1 MSIAH
6 AYDYNSIGA
15 AKAAPCRPL
24 EQRILE
30 SEEREAATGRSQNVV
45 HILPQSMD
53 SVPRFLTGPL
63 ERVDPIAGG
72 TQLVV
77 VTEDPESAVAMAEA
91 VLAITGPG
99 GIELFPV
106 TSPRRAARLM
116 QGRPVLAIAGAP
128 TDLAELIRGSHLKL
142 QDVRTL
148 VVAWADNLL
157 EGDPE
162 ANAALEL
169 VMTELPKDAAR
180 VVVTAHADARV
191 DGFVERYLRRA
202 RRIDE
207 SETPEGAEPVSIQYM
222 TASATSRLLALRR
235 LLDDLDPPSAA
246 IVVGSGEDRSRS
258 LEALLR
264 TLGLSAGEG
273 DVKVTTGD
281 VAPHTHA
288 VIFYGLPASRQQ
300 LAGAAAANPVATI
313 AIVLPREVPQLR
325 RIAGGE
331 VKPLTLPGA
340 GKTARDRER
349 ALRREL
355 SAVLES
361 GVPAREILAL
371 EPLLDAHDGIE
382 IAAAAL
388 RLLERERAI
397 RKSIE
402 AAPRCGAAAPPRF
415 DRRRRGPAFDEPG
428 PPRVTATAVRPARI
442 GRPGREIAR
451 RGAIGHSAI
460 RAARSGRP
468 VRPAAT
474 IASPIARSG
483 GRPPRDRS

>member
-1 MSIAH
+1 
-6 AYDYNSIGA
+6 
-15 AKAAPCRPL
+15 
-24 EQRILE
+24 LE
-30 SEEREAATGRSQNVV
+30 SEEREAATGRSLNVV

-53 SVPRFLTGPL
+53 SVPRFLLGPL
-63 ERVDPIAGG
+63 ERVDPTAGG
-72 TQLVV
+72 AQLVV
-77 VTEDPESAVAMAEA
+77 VTEDPESAVAVAEA
-91 VLAITGPG
+91 VLKMTGSG

-128 TDLAELIRGSHLKL
+128 ADLAELIRGSHLKL

-157 EGDPE
+157 DGDPE

-207 SETPEGAEPVSIQYM
+207 SEAREGAEPVSIQYV
-222 TASATSRLLALRR
+222 TATATSRLLALRR
-235 LLDDLDPPSAA
+235 LLDDIDPPSAS
-246 IVVGSGEDRSRS
+246 IVVGNGEDQASAS
-258 LEALLR
+258 KLLR
-264 TLGLSAGEG
+264 TLGYSDEG
-273 DVKVTTGD
+273 AVSVTLGD
-281 VAPHTHA
+281 IAPHTHA
-288 VIFYGLPASRQQ
+288 VIFYGLPANRQR
-300 LAGAAAANPVATI
+300 LAAAAAANPVATI
-313 AIVLPREVPQLR
+313 AIVPPRDVPQLR

-331 VKPLTLPGA
+331 VKPLTLSGA
-340 GKTARDRER
+340 ARTARDRER
-349 ALRREL
+349 SLRREL
-355 SAVLES
+355 TGVLES

-382 IAAAAL
+382 IAAAVL

-397 RKSIE
+397 RRSVE
-402 AAPRCGAAAPPRF
+402 SAVAAAPPRPAPPRF
-415 DRRRRGPAFDEPG
+415 ADSRPPRDRDSRPPRDRDSGPPRDRDSRPPRGRDTRPTRGREERGPA
-428 PPRVTATAVRPARI
+428 RP
-442 GRPGREIAR
+442 
-451 RGAIGHSAI
+451 
-460 RAARSGRP
+460 RSGP
-468 VRPAAT
+468 
-474 IASPIARSG
+474 G

>member
-1 MSIAH
+1 M
-6 AYDYNSIGA
+6 
-15 AKAAPCRPL
+15 
-24 EQRILE
+24 E
-30 SEEREAATGRSQNVV
+30 SEEREAATGRSLNVV

-53 SVPRFLTGPL
+53 SVPRFLLGPL

-169 VMTELPKDAAR
+169 VMTDLPKDAAR

-222 TASATSRLLALRR
+222 TASATSRLLVLRR

-246 IVVGSGEDRSRS
+246 IVVGSGEDQASVS
-258 LEALLR
+258 KLLR
-264 TLGLSAGEG
+264 TLGISGEG
-273 DVKVTTGD
+273 DVSVTTGD

-331 VKPLTLPGA
+331 VKPLTLSGA

-349 ALRREL
+349 SLRREL

-402 AAPRCGAAAPPRF
+402 AAVAVPRPAPPRF
-415 DRRRRGPAFDEPG
+415 ADSRPPRDRDSRPPRGRDTRVPRGREERGPA
-428 PPRVTATAVRPARI
+428 RP
-442 GRPGREIAR
+442 
-451 RGAIGHSAI
+451 
-460 RAARSGRP
+460 RSGP
-468 VRPAAT
+468 
-474 IASPIARSG
+474 G

>member
-1 MSIAH
+1 M
-6 AYDYNSIGA
+6 
-15 AKAAPCRPL
+15 
-24 EQRILE
+24 E
-30 SEEREAATGRSQNVV
+30 SEEREAATGRSLNVV

-53 SVPRFLTGPL
+53 SVPRFLLGPL
-63 ERVDPIAGG
+63 ERVDPSAGG

-91 VLAITGPG
+91 VLAMTGPG

-128 TDLAELIRGSHLKL
+128 TDLAELIRGSQLKL

-202 RRIDE
+202 RRMDE
-207 SETPEGAEPVSIQYM
+207 SEAAEGGEPVSIQYI
-222 TASATSRLLALRR
+222 TASAASRLLALRR

-246 IVVGSGEDRSRS
+246 IVVGSGEDQATVST
-258 LEALLR
+258 LLR
-264 TLGLSAGEG
+264 TLGLSGDG
-273 DVKVTTGD
+273 DVRVTPGD

-300 LAGAAAANPVATI
+300 LVAALAANPVATI
-313 AIVLPREVPQLR
+313 AIVLPRDVPQLR

-331 VKPLTLPGA
+331 VKPLTLSSP

-349 ALRREL
+349 SLRREL

-388 RLLERERAI
+388 RLLERERAM

-402 AAPRCGAAAPPRF
+402 AAAATAAPRPAPPRF
-415 DRRRRGPAFDEPG
+415 AGFDKGARPAGARPTSGRDERPTRDRDNRPPRDHDSRPPRGRDTRPPRGREERGPA
-428 PPRVTATAVRPARI
+428 RP
-442 GRPGREIAR
+442 
-451 RGAIGHSAI
+451 
-460 RAARSGRP
+460 RSGP
-468 VRPAAT
+468 
-474 IASPIARSG
+474 G

>member
-1 MSIAH
+1 M
-6 AYDYNSIGA
+6 
-15 AKAAPCRPL
+15 
-24 EQRILE
+24 E
-30 SEEREAATGRSQNVV
+30 SEEREAATGRSLNVV

-53 SVPRFLTGPL
+53 SVPRFLLGPL

-207 SETPEGAEPVSIQYM
+207 SETPEGAEPISIQYM
-222 TASATSRLLALRR
+222 TASATSRLLVLRR

-246 IVVGSGEDRSRS
+246 IVVGSGEDQASVS
-258 LEALLR
+258 KLLR
-264 TLGLSAGEG
+264 TLGISGEG
-273 DVKVTTGD
+273 DVSVTTGD

-325 RIAGGE
+325 RIAGGD
-331 VKPLTLPGA
+331 VKPLTLSGA

-349 ALRREL
+349 SLRREL

-402 AAPRCGAAAPPRF
+402 AAVAVPRPAPPRF
-415 DRRRRGPAFDEPG
+415 ADSRPLRDRDSRPPRDRDSRPPRDRDSRPPRGRDTRAPRGREERGPA
-428 PPRVTATAVRPARI
+428 RP
-442 GRPGREIAR
+442 
-451 RGAIGHSAI
+451 
-460 RAARSGRP
+460 RSGP
-468 VRPAAT
+468 
-474 IASPIARSG
+474 G

>member
-1 MSIAH
+1 
-6 AYDYNSIGA
+6 
-15 AKAAPCRPL
+15 
-24 EQRILE
+24 
-30 SEEREAATGRSQNVV
+30 
-45 HILPQSMD
+45 MD
-53 SVPRFLTGPL
+53 SVPRFLLGPL
-63 ERVDPIAGG
+63 ERVDPTTGG

-77 VTEDPESAVAMAEA
+77 VTEDPESAVALAEA
-91 VLAITGPG
+91 VLAMTGPA

-106 TSPRRAARLM
+106 TSARRAARLM

-180 VVVTAHADARV
+180 AVVTAHADARV

-207 SETPEGAEPVSIQYM
+207 SEATPGGEPVSIQYV
-222 TASATSRLLALRR
+222 TASANSRLFALRR
-235 LLDDLDPPSAA
+235 LMDDLDPPSAA
-246 IVVGSGEDRSRS
+246 IVATIAEDQTSVS
-258 LEALLR
+258 KLLR
-264 TLGLSAGEG
+264 TLGYSGEGAVTVTAGEI
-273 DVKVTTGD
+273 
-281 VAPHTHA
+281 APHTHA
-288 VIFYGLPASRQQ
+288 VIFYGLPTSRGQI
-300 LAGAAAANPVATI
+300 AAAAAANPVATI
-313 AIVLPREVPQLR
+313 AVVLPRDVPQLR
-325 RIAGGE
+325 RVAGGD
-331 VKPLTLPGA
+331 VKPLTLSGA

-349 ALRREL
+349 SLRREL

-388 RLLERERAI
+388 RLLERERSI
-397 RKSIE
+397 RRSIE
-402 AAPRCGAAAPPRF
+402 AAAATAAPRPAPPTFARFDKGDRPPRDRQSAPPRGR
-415 DRRRRGPAFDEPG
+415 DARPPRGREERGPA
-428 PPRVTATAVRPARI
+428 RP
-442 GRPGREIAR
+442 
-451 RGAIGHSAI
+451 
-460 RAARSGRP
+460 RSGP
-468 VRPAAT
+468 
-474 IASPIARSG
+474 G

>member
-1 MSIAH
+1 
-6 AYDYNSIGA
+6 
-15 AKAAPCRPL
+15 
-24 EQRILE
+24 
-30 SEEREAATGRSQNVV
+30 
-45 HILPQSMD
+45 
-53 SVPRFLTGPL
+53 
-63 ERVDPIAGG
+63 
-72 TQLVV
+72 
-77 VTEDPESAVAMAEA
+77 
-91 VLAITGPG
+91 
-99 GIELFPV
+99 
-106 TSPRRAARLM
+106 M

-148 VVAWADNLL
+148 AVAWADNLL

-169 VMTELPKDAAR
+169 VMTELSKDAAR

-207 SETPEGAEPVSIQYM
+207 SEVAEGGEPVSIQYV
-222 TASATSRLLALRR
+222 TASANTRLFALRR
-235 LLDDLDPPSAA
+235 LMDDLDPPSAA
-246 IVVGSGEDRSRS
+246 IVASSGEEQTSVS
-258 LEALLR
+258 KLLR
-264 TLGLSAGEG
+264 TLGYSSDGPVLVTSG
-273 DVKVTTGD
+273 DI
-281 VAPHTHA
+281 APHTHA
-288 VIFYGLPASRQQ
+288 VIFYGLPTSRQQ
-300 LAGAAAANPVATI
+300 LAAAAAANPVATI
-313 AIVLPREVPQLR
+313 AVVLPRDVPQLR

-331 VKPLTLPGA
+331 VRPLTLSGA

-349 ALRREL
+349 SLRREL

-397 RKSIE
+397 RRNIE
-402 AAPRCGAAAPPRF
+402 AAAAAAAPRPAPPRF
-415 DRRRRGPAFDEPG
+415 AGFDKGARPPRDRDSRPPRDRDSRTPRDRDSAPPRGRDTRPPRGREERGPA
-428 PPRVTATAVRPARI
+428 RP
-442 GRPGREIAR
+442 
-451 RGAIGHSAI
+451 
-460 RAARSGRP
+460 RSGP
-468 VRPAAT
+468 
-474 IASPIARSG
+474 G

>member
-1 MSIAH
+1 
-6 AYDYNSIGA
+6 
-15 AKAAPCRPL
+15 
-24 EQRILE
+24 
-30 SEEREAATGRSQNVV
+30 
-45 HILPQSMD
+45 
-53 SVPRFLTGPL
+53 VPRFLLGPL
-63 ERVDPIAGG
+63 ERVDPTAGG
-72 TQLVV
+72 NQLIV

-91 VLAITGPG
+91 VLAMTGPA

-106 TSPRRAARLM
+106 TSARRAARLM

-142 QDVRTL
+142 QDLRTL

-207 SETPEGAEPVSIQYM
+207 SEAAPGGEPVSIQYV
-222 TASATSRLLALRR
+222 TASANSRLFALRR
-235 LLDDLDPPSAA
+235 LMDDLDPPSAA
-246 IVVGSGEDRSRS
+246 IVASGEDQASVS
-258 LEALLR
+258 KLLR
-264 TLGLSAGEG
+264 TLGYPAEG
-273 DVKVTTGD
+273 GVTVTPGD
-281 VAPHTHA
+281 IAPHTHA
-288 VIFYGLPASRQQ
+288 VIFYGLPTSRQQ
-300 LAGAAAANPVATI
+300 LAAAAAANPVATI
-313 AIVLPREVPQLR
+313 ALVLPRDVPQLR
-325 RIAGGE
+325 RVAGGE
-331 VKPLTLPGA
+331 VRPLTLSGA

-349 ALRREL
+349 SLRREL

-397 RKSIE
+397 RRSIE
-402 AAPRCGAAAPPRF
+402 AAAAAAAPRPAPPRF
-415 DRRRRGPAFDEPG
+415 AGFDKGARPPRDRDSRPPRDRESAPPRGRDTRPPRGREERGPA
-428 PPRVTATAVRPARI
+428 RP
-442 GRPGREIAR
+442 
-451 RGAIGHSAI
+451 
-460 RAARSGRP
+460 RSGP
-468 VRPAAT
+468 
-474 IASPIARSG
+474 G